1 MQKTRIRQLESR
13 ALLIAMI
20 GSLFMGAAGVTAALL
35 SNSTAIMM
43 DGLYSLVGFTAG
55 FIGRKIS
62 LNSGAPPDR
71 IRPLG
76 YAADEALFV
85 TFRSL
90 SLLGVILFAVG
101 AAGMNIFNYA
111 NGGRVPELHFGPLL
125 VYFVVIGFTCFGLW
139 GVHRYVWS
147 RTGKA
152 SDILRLEAKS
162 AMIDGLFTVA
172 AGVGLGAIYW
182 FGDGIL
188 APIAPIG
195 DSLVVLILCL
205 VFIGQI
211 WRELLG
217 GMGELLGVTAKPKV
231 IATARRAIRASLMG
245 DNGTLTDLSVVKSGR
260 TYLVSVYFNPGRA
273 MVAQQIDAMNLRMI
287 HEMRKVLPNSD
298 VLLCVSELPRRWP
311 DGTFDA

>member
-1 MQKTRIRQLESR
+1 MHKSRIKTLESR
-13 ALLIAMI
+13 SLVIAMV
-20 GSLFMGAAGVTAALL
+20 GSLFMGAAGVAAGIL

-43 DGLYSLVGFTAG
+43 DGLYSLVGFSAA
-55 FIGRKIS
+55 FIGRRIS
-62 LNSGAPPDR
+62 LNTGAGPDR

-85 TFRSL
+85 TFRAL
-90 SLLGVILFAVG
+90 SLIGVVLFAVG
-101 AAGMNIFNYA
+101 AAGMNIFTYA
-111 NGGRVPELHFGPLL
+111 SGGVTAVLNFGPLL
-125 VYFVVIGFTCFGLW
+125 VYFGVIGFTCFALW
-139 GVHRYVWS
+139 GVHRFVWS

-172 AGVGLGAIYW
+172 AGVGLGTIYW

-195 DSLVVLILCL
+195 DSLVVLVLCL
-205 VFIGQI
+205 AFIGQI
-211 WRELLG
+211 WRELLA

-231 IATARRAIRASLMG
+231 IATARRAIRTSLTG
-245 DNGTLTDLSVVKSGR
+245 DTGTITDLSVVKSGR
-260 TYLVSVYFNPGRA
+260 TYLVSVYYNPGRA
-273 MVAQQIDAMNLRMI
+273 MVAQEIDAMNLRMI
-287 HEMRKVLPNSD
+287 REVRKSLPNSD

-311 DGTFDA
+311 KGTFDD